1 MSALVFEF
9 IAAFGGGV
17 FGAAIGA
24 LPAFIM
30 TGVVAAISSV
40 LVMAGV
46 ADVAMGV
53 VAFGS
58 FIGPHVAFAGGVAAA
73 AYARKKGLLENGA
86 DIATALAG
94 LNNAGVLLVGGIFGI
109 LGCGIKTLFGLF
121 MAGNVSTKLVTD
133 LPGITVF
140 ISGIIA
146 RLAFGERGL
155 GSAIEDKTAGLKNP
169 MNWLWWVGYSV
180 MVSFTFVVLVLS
192 NPTAAEAISGGYHT
206 FVFGFAAIG
215 LIFAEVGQGFL
226 GWHHVGIISA
236 EAVIA
241 GFAAFGAV
249 GGVVT
254 GIVAGVVAGI
264 LCELETGLINSD
276 VDSHIDGP
284 AFAIFIMTIVL
295 NLIFG

>member
-9 IAAFGGGV
+9 IAAFGGGI

-24 LPAFIM
+24 LPAFIL
-30 TGVVAAISSV
+30 TGVVAIISSIAI
-40 LVMAGV
+40 MAGV
-46 ADVAMGV
+46 ADVTMGM

-58 FIGPHVAFAGGVAAA
+58 FVGPHVAFAGGVAAA

-86 DIATALAG
+86 DIATSLAG

-140 ISGIIA
+140 FSGIIA

-155 GSAIEDKTAGLKNP
+155 GSAIENKTAGLKNP
-169 MNWLWWVGYSV
+169 MNWVWWIGYALV
-180 MVSFTFVVLVLS
+180 VSCMFVVLVYTT
-192 NPTAAEAISGGYHT
+192 PVAYEAIAGGYAT
-206 FVFGFAAIG
+206 FIFGLAATG
-215 LIFAEVGQGFL
+215 LIFAEVGQGYP
-226 GWHHVGIISA
+226 GWHHVGLIA
-236 EAVIA
+236 ALGVINGYAALGVA
-241 GFAAFGAV
+241 GGILV
-249 GGVVT
+249 GVVC
-254 GIVAGVVAGI
+254 GVIAGI

-284 AFAIFIMTIVL
+284 AFAIFLMTIVV